1 MIKKSRKDSG
11 SIFIIGVIF
20 MTVVILGAVGY
31 VAWNKLFT
39 PGTKQE
45 TTQQN
50 NTAAKPCKN
59 NEGAIEKDGVVC
71 SEDIGVKFKSPTIF
85 NDKFKKN
92 DNYEIFKGT
101 IDYGTRTSAG
111 YSDVAYSAVI
121 AGTDNF
127 TLTIAKELLRTGYV
141 GVYHGLQNTFYD
153 AGTGILSNVESPMT
167 TYNLANDSSTT
178 TGTYKLGKEVPSF
191 VADNIKFYK
200 GSNGDAG
207 QTGEMYFA
215 VINGSIVKIELK
227 HGAYMGPDSDDPSTI
242 DPKPVF
248 DQLDEAIK
256 NIKIISK

>member
-1 MIKKSRKDSG
+1 MIKNSRNDSG
-11 SIFIIGVIF
+11 SVFIVGVIVVA
-20 MTVVILGAVGY
+20 VVILGAVGY
-31 VAWNKLFT
+31 VAWNKFFAAD
-39 PGTKQE
+39 TKQE
-45 TTQQN
+45 TTQQDN
-50 NTAAKPCKN
+50 AVTKPCGN
-59 NEGAIEKDGVVC
+59 NVGVIEHDGVVC
-71 SEDIGVKFKSPTIF
+71 SEDIGVKFKSPSIF

-101 IDYGTRTSAG
+101 IDYGTRASAG
-111 YSDVAYSAVI
+111 NSDVAYSAVI

-167 TYNLANDSSTT
+167 TYNSANDSSTT

-191 VADNIKFYK
+191 IADGVKFYK

-256 NIKIISK
+256 NIEIISK